1 MWTTMACEGGDE
13 RAWRLRHLLSRRT
26 ALWQRREARVLA
38 DAWIEAHPPE
48 ARPNA
53 QRASAREE
61 PDGVAAPQYALEP
74 RRRTPSSQGIG
85 DALE

>member
-1 MWTTMACEGGDE
+1 MWTTLACEGGDE
-13 RAWRLRHLLSRRT
+13 RAWRLRHLLS
-26 ALWQRREARVLA
+26 RVLA

-53 QRASAREE
+53 QRASARKE